1 MGLGDIN
8 YVLHLCKDNRWISHK
23 LSTEKSAVGNEPICK
38 SYHLCNVIKLR
49 VSLTFETLTRYYSW
63 EQDNCTPWSCT
74 AADTASSCADVTG
87 TGRTH

>member
-49 VSLTFETLTRYYSW
+49 VSLTFETLTRYYSR
-63 EQDNCTPWSCT
+63 EQDNCIT
-74 AADTASSCADVTG
+74 ALRGLVQL
-87 TGRTH
+87 RTLLQVVLM